1 MSRNNNRSRKNCS
14 STTKPQANR
23 SDAGLEENNVAQNMG
38 GNDAYVKT
46 NIIQPKTNNKGY
58 QDSISLDLSNND
70 IGKDEPTLGGVP
82 CSKINNFSFTQKNKI
97 LETNHAMLQK
107 EKDAG
112 VIGKYIGANTKN
124 AAINIAFILV
134 VVIGIILFLDAMA
147 AVFCPNRYL
156 HTEMWSK
163 LVPVLATAL
172 GYIFGR
178 GFE

>member
-1 MSRNNNRSRKNCS
+1 MSRSSNTSQNKKTSSVKPQVNRADAVLDGHDTTHNNNGNNTYEKPN
-14 STTKPQANR
+14 TKIKP
-23 SDAGLEENNVAQNMG
+23 
-38 GNDAYVKT
+38 
-46 NIIQPKTNNKGY
+46 NNKGC

-70 IGKDEPTLGGVP
+70 TSKDEPKLGGVP

-97 LETNHAMLQK
+97 LETNHIMLQK
-107 EKDAG
+107 EKDSGA
-112 VIGKYIGANTKN
+112 IGKCIGANTKN
-124 AAINIAFILV
+124 AAINIAFILIV
-134 VVIGIILFLDAMA
+134 VVGIILFLDAIVAM
-147 AVFCPNRYL
+147 FSDKSYL